1 MTNKNN
7 VSNQIEIELNV
18 VHNAHGECNIYI
30 DFNVAIVT
38 KMSHSNCD
46 MDCHISYLIALLL
59 LRLFI
64 YVH

>member
-1 MTNKNN
+1 MTNKNS
-7 VSNQIEIELNV
+7 VSNQIEIELSV
-18 VHNAHGECNIYI
+18 VHNALGECNIYI
-30 DFNVAIVT
+30 DFNVAIMT
-38 KMSHSNCD
+38 KMSSSNCD